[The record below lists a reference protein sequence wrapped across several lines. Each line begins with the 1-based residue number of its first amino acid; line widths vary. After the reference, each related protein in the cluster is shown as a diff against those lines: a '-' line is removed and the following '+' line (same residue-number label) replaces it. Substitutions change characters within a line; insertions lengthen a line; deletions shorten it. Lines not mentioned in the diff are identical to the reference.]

1 LALKER
7 RIKIIMMSMQRRL
20 RNERFNQ
27 NSNQD
32 KKMVDYRNE
41 YYDYISQYSDCNE
54 YDDYNCEY
62 YDNGRY
68 DED

>member
-1 LALKER
+1 
-7 RIKIIMMSMQRRL
+7 MMSMQRRL

-32 KKMVDYRNE
+32 KKLVDYRKE
-41 YYDYISQYSDCNE
+41 YYSYISQYSDCNE

>member
-1 LALKER
+1 
-7 RIKIIMMSMQRRL
+7 MMSMQRRL
-20 RNERFNQ
+20 RNEKFNQ

-32 KKMVDYRNE
+32 KKLVDYRNE
-41 YYDYISQYSDCNE
+41 YYNYISQYSDCNE